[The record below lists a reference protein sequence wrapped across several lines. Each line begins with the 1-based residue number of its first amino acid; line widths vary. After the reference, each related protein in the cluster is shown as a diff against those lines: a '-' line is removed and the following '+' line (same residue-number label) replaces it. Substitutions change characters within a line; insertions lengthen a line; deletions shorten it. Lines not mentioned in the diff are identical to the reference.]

1 MEKIFSVKN
10 NRFSSIFEILLTL
23 ILASFLL
30 KFILRITPE
39 ICIMVVPTKISV
51 FDIIMIILLCVFSVI
66 IFIYFIL
73 NDIQDEKCKI
83 FFLNLRL
90 VNVILSLLG
99 LFYLLNWFDKFCI
112 QFRVWVSIYSYIAVP
127 SFLALPFLYIIVR
140 GIKQNIVKAEK
151 FSQHNVKIF
160 LTKIW
165 KSISFISYESI
176 LVVLVLL
183 FYYTLPFFY
192 PYTNLGCAWGY
203 EYRTHYATILFV
215 IAIGLISIISLIKPI
230 ISKNKRFSDVFPVI
244 LLRLFIIIMTLLGR
258 KYFVSYQ
265 YGNCIDVAQKTWG
278 LISSTT
284 WIASISII
292 LFIVIYSVYNVR
304 SQLLIHK
311 SKKNKTNMEK

>member
-1 MEKIFSVKN
+1 M
-10 NRFSSIFEILLTL
+10 
-23 ILASFLL
+23 
-30 KFILRITPE
+30 KFILRIMPLG
-39 ICIMVVPTKISV
+39 CLFVVPTKISV
-51 FDIIMIILLCVFSVI
+51 FDIIMIILLCVFSII

-73 NDIQDEKCKI
+73 NDIQDEKSKI

-112 QFRVWVSIYSYIAVP
+112 QYRFWVSIYSYIAVP

-140 GIKQNIVKAEK
+140 GMKQDKVKAKK
-151 FSQHNVKIF
+151 FSQKNVKIF

-165 KSISFISYESI
+165 KTTSFISYESL
-176 LVVLVLL
+176 LVVLVIL

-192 PYTNLGCAWGY
+192 PYTNLWCSAGL
-203 EYRTHYATILFV
+203 EYKAHYSTILFV
-215 IAIGLISIISLIKPI
+215 SAISLISIISLIKPI

-244 LLRLFIIIMTLLGR
+244 LLRLFTISMTLLGR

-284 WIASISII
+284 WIVGISIV
-292 LFIVIYSVYNVR
+292 LFIVIYCVYNVR
-304 SQLLIHK
+304 NQLLIHK
-311 SKKNKTNMEK
+311 RKKSKTNMEK

>member
-1 MEKIFSVKN
+1 M
-10 NRFSSIFEILLTL
+10 LTL
-23 ILASFLL
+23 LLSSFLL
-30 KFILRITPE
+30 KFILRIMPVW
-39 ICIMVVPTKISV
+39 CFFVVPAKVSV
-51 FDIIMIILLCVFSVI
+51 FDIVIIILLCVFSVI

-73 NDIQDEKCKI
+73 NDIQDERSKI

-112 QFRVWVSIYSYIAVP
+112 QYRVWVSIYSYIAVP

-140 GIKQNIVKAEK
+140 GIKQDIVKAEK

-192 PYTNLGCAWGY
+192 PYTNLGCAWGL
-203 EYRTHYATILFV
+203 EYRTHYSTILFV
-215 IAIGLISIISLIKPI
+215 SAISLVSILSFIKPLI
-230 ISKNKRFSDVFPVI
+230 TKNKRFFDVFPVI
-244 LLRLFIIIMTLLGR
+244 LLRLFIISMTILGR

-278 LISSTT
+278 IISSTT
-284 WIASISII
+284 WIAGISIV
-292 LFIVIYSVYNVR
+292 LFIVVYSVYIVR

-311 SKKNKTNMEK
+311 SKKSKTNMEE